1 VSRSRIS
8 CARAARHGMYAA
20 LLATF
25 ALSGCAKPDRMQWFR
40 DDKFGLFIHWGPVSL
55 KGTEIGWS
63 RGGER
68 RGRNDKHPGAIPV
81 EEYDN
86 LYKEFNPTAF
96 NANEWVGIAKS
107 AGMKYLVF
115 TTKHHDGFCEFD
127 SKLTDYKITNSPF
140 GRDVVA
146 ELAKACHANG
156 MRLGFY
162 YSPPDW
168 HHPDYRTANHARY
181 IEYMHGQIRELLS
194 NYGKVDV
201 LWFDGLGGTAKDWD
215 SERLFAMIH
224 KLQPDIL
231 INNRCGLPGDYDTP
245 EQKIGEYR
253 TDRVWETCMTL
264 GTQWAWKPDD
274 QIKSL
279 KECIQILVRTV
290 GGDGNLLLNVGPMPD
305 GRIEP
310 RQVER
315 LREIGEWLS
324 RYGESIYRTRGGPF
338 RPGTWGASTRRG
350 DTIYLHILSWEG
362 HSVRLPPIQRR
373 IVSSTVLTGGIAIID
388 QGDDGIEITL
398 PPVYRNSADT
408 IVMLRLDGPAET
420 ANPAS
425 EKPAPAAY
433 STSASRPMAVIDDLS
448 DKQYINSVCV
458 TQTGAWLISV
468 TAGHGE
474 NTLSYTRRSTDQG
487 RTWEPRVVAYDGKDA
502 GPGHCCE
509 MGQLFAV
516 PEPLGPAGT
525 HRIYQFHILRDTAAG
540 TRFGRLVFT
549 ISEDDGRTWMGPRGP
564 NSAYRLDTPSYEL
577 APNHNGWHLMA
588 PPIALSNGEL
598 LLPMNVST
606 DPPALADIR
615 SELVFA
621 ISRNIFTEPDPPRIK
636 FQFFPKPPHGVT
648 APLRSV
654 PGASLAQE
662 PQVVELSDKRLMC
675 VMRTGNGCMYYTVSH
690 DHGRTWQP
698 TEPLRDRPGGDILP
712 HPNAPCPFTRLSKGR
727 YALLYC
733 NNDGTAFGG
742 KDPFDHMKNR
752 QPIYIA
758 IGHELAPGPGQ
769 PLAFT
774 PPRLLCEITD
784 FHPEIRWRDL
794 TYGFFLEHDGGYY
807 HFYNAV
813 WHFIQ
818 VNRVDPALTLP
829 E

>member
-1 VSRSRIS
+1 MIHDRLRFLAILIL
-8 CARAARHGMYAA
+8 A
-20 LLATF
+20 LIV
-25 ALSGCAKPDRMQWFR
+25 SGCARPGRMQWWR

-63 RGGER
+63 RAGER
-68 RGRNDKHPGAIPV
+68 RGRKDKDSGTIPV
-81 EEYDN
+81 DVYDN
-86 LYKEFNPTAF
+86 LYKEFNPTRF
-96 NANEWVGIAKS
+96 NADEWVGIARA

-140 GRDVVA
+140 HRDVLA
-146 ELAKACHANG
+146 DLAKACHRNG
-156 MRLGFY
+156 LRLGFY

-168 HHPDYRTANHARY
+168 HHPDYRTADHAKY

-201 LWFDGLGGTAKDWD
+201 LWFDGLKGTATDWD
-215 SERLFAMIH
+215 SENLFAMIH
-224 KLQPDIL
+224 KLQPDI
-231 INNRCGLPGDYDTP
+231 IVNNRGGLPGDYDTP
-245 EQKIGEYR
+245 EKKIGAFR
-253 TDRVWETCMTL
+253 TDRAWETCMTL

-279 KECIQILVRTV
+279 KDCIHILVRTV

-315 LREIGEWLS
+315 LKEIGEWLS

-338 RPGTWGASTRRG
+338 RPGPWGASTYRG
-350 DTIYLHILSWEG
+350 NAIYVHILAWEG
-362 HSVRLPPIQRR
+362 HTVRLPAIEKR
-373 IVSSTVLTGGIAIID
+373 ILSGRVVTGGVGIID
-388 QGDDGIEITL
+388 QGDDGIEITV
-398 PPVYRNSADT
+398 PPAFRNESDT
-408 IVMLRLDGPAET
+408 IVMLALDGPA
-420 ANPAS
+420 ADARPAVP
-425 EKPAPAAY
+425 PATEPPAY
-433 STSASRPMAVIDDLS
+433 STSASSPMAVIDDGS
-448 DKQYINSVCV
+448 DKQYINSMCV
-458 TQTGAWLISV
+458 TQTGAWLVSV
-468 TAGHGE
+468 TAGHAE
-474 NTLSYTRRSTDQG
+474 KALSYTRRSTDRG

-502 GPGHCCE
+502 GPKHCSE
-509 MGQLFAV
+509 MGQLFPV
-516 PEPLGPAGT
+516 PQPLGPGGKY
-525 HRIYQFHILRDTAAG
+525 RIYQFHILRDTTAG
-540 TRFGRLVFT
+540 ARFGRLVFT
-549 ISEDDGRTWMGPRGP
+549 ISEDDGQTWTGPRGP
-564 NSAYRLDTPSYEL
+564 NSVYTVETPSYAL
-577 APNHNGWHLMA
+577 APNRNGWHLMA
-588 PPIALSNGEL
+588 PPLVMSSGEF

-606 DPPALADIR
+606 DPAALSEIR

-621 ISRNIFTEPDPPRIK
+621 VSRNIFTERDPTRVK

-648 APLRSV
+648 AELRNV

-675 VMRTGNGCMYYTVSH
+675 VMRTGNGCMYYTVSEN
-690 DHGRTWQP
+690 HGRTWQP

-742 KDPFDHMKNR
+742 KDPFDNTKNR

-774 PPRLLCEITD
+774 APRLLCDID
-784 FHPEIRWRDL
+784 GFHPEIKWRDL
-794 TYGFFLEHDGGYY
+794 TYGYFLESEGEYY

-818 VNRVDPALTLP
+818 VNQVAPALTTA